1 MTSAA
6 AKTELNDMK
15 KILTYQD
22 STLSQFAVAQFPTEC
37 EQVPRLP
44 FGFQVINVK
53 S

>member
-15 KILTYQD
+15 VLTYQD
-22 STLSQFAVAQFPTEC
+22 PALSRFAVAQFPTEC

-44 FGFQVINVK
+44 FGFQVISGK

>member
-1 MTSAA
+1 MTLAA

-15 KILTYQD
+15 ILTYQD
-22 STLSQFAVAQFPTEC
+22 SALSRFAVAQFPTKC

-44 FGFQVINVK
+44 FGFQVINGK